1 MVAARSVHVEEE
13 SIYKIA
19 DLAKAEGVRAI
30 PMVENILDRAICD
43 ARAAKFGASAGAG
56 GQPEASRDK

>member
-1 MVAARSVHVEEE
+1 MVATHGVHVEEE

-30 PMVENILDRAICD
+30 PMAKKILNRAIRE
-43 ARAAKFGASAGAG
+43 ARAAKFGASAGVG
-56 GQPEASRDK
+56 GQPEAR